1 MNPWPRQLVKIC
13 GIRTVEHALTA
24 AQAGADCIGMIFA
37 PGKRQITSE
46 QGRIIVSAL
55 REAGH
60 ATRAVGVF
68 VNEPAATI
76 NEIAEQ
82 VGLAIIQLSG
92 DEPVE
97 LADQLSRPLLKTLRM
112 TADAVEQAWHER
124 AAGDERLRLHV
135 DAHVAGSYGGA
146 GVLADWERAG
156 ELARQTPLVL
166 AGGLDPANVAAAIA
180 SVRPW
185 GVDVSSGVETGG
197 IKDNAKIIAFVEAAH
212 EALAQ
217 PI

>member
-37 PGKRQITSE
+37 PSKRQITPE

-60 ATRAVGVF
+60 ATRTAGVF
-68 VNEPAATI
+68 VNETAATI
-76 NEIAEQ
+76 NEIADQ
-82 VGLAIIQLSG
+82 AGLAIIQLSG
-92 DEPVE
+92 DEPIE
-97 LADQLSRPLLKTLRM
+97 LAGQFNRPVIKTLRM
-112 TADAVEQAWHER
+112 TDDPAELAWRER
-124 AAGDERLRLHV
+124 AASDERLRLHV

-156 ELARQTPLVL
+156 DLARQIPIVL

-217 PI
+217 LI

>member
-1 MNPWPRQLVKIC
+1 MNPWPRQLVKVC

-37 PGKRQITSE
+37 PGKRQITPE

-68 VNEPAATI
+68 VNETAAAI
-76 NEIAEQ
+76 NEIADQ
-82 VGLAIIQLSG
+82 AGLAIIQLSG

-97 LADQLSRPLLKTLRM
+97 LADLLGRPLLKALRL
-112 TADAVEQAWHER
+112 TENPSEQAWRDR
-124 AAGDERLRLHV
+124 AAGDERLRLLV

-156 ELARQTPLVL
+156 ALARQSQIVL

-197 IKDNAKIIAFVEAAH
+197 IKDNAKIIAFVEAAQQ
-212 EALAQ
+212 ALTQ